1 MMLYHAVAEHLP
13 KAVASELRQ
22 RGVDEQSLSLRKQ
35 GCKSAGCMIYTLF
48 YTQSLI
54 GENYTHSECL

>member
-22 RGVDEQSLSLRKQ
+22 RGVDEQSLSLQRF
-35 GCKSAGCMIYTLF
+35 GMGAD
-48 YTQSLI
+48 
-54 GENYTHSECL
+54 